1 MILFLREECPVFY
14 PAWLFSRN
22 VDVQLSYQRFEGLRV
37 FGFPFLVI
45 FACRLSSILFISSCS
60 SSDSDPSY
68 DILNLADVAN
78 VANSIPQ
85 SVAS

>member
-1 MILFLREECPVFY
+1 
-14 PAWLFSRN
+14 
-22 VDVQLSYQRFEGLRV
+22 V